1 MTGSKT
7 DLGVEHLAASPPL
20 GGLLPFLAGLC
31 IAALLV
37 WAVWFG
43 VRVRNREQ
51 VPPRPEDQPR
61 PPAGGPVG
69 HLEENREPD
78 EVPRNGGRLT
88 PHELKGMGNAASKRG
103 DDQRRRRWTPGSGG
117 AFGSGGDGKR

>member
-1 MTGSKT
+1 MTAPKS
-7 DLGVEHLAASPPL
+7 DLSVEQLAASPPL

-51 VPPRPEDQPR
+51 VPPRAEDQPR

-78 EVPRNGGRLT
+78 EVPRGGGRLT
-88 PHELKGMGNAASKRG
+88 PHELKGMGTTSSKRSG
-103 DDQRRRRWTPGSGG
+103 DQRRRRWAPGGG
-117 AFGSGGDGKR
+117 GFGSGGDGKR